1 MATIVYTTISCQRL
15 TMMRAKKIP
24 SEILRTITVA
34 MYVTSLAIAR
44 CSASALL
51 SGESS
56 GEASYLGEVVQLGQI
71 GDMGATSVCFNVKN
85 ASAKRRKDYLPYDTL
100 LWVRFIAQ
108 VDRTP
113 ARIIVPSSHPKFG
126 LMKHLVHVR
135 NPINNHDK
143 TRCAIVTSRSRSP
156 RLTR

>member
-1 MATIVYTTISCQRL
+1 MVTIVYTTISCQRL

-44 CSASALL
+44 YSVSALL

-56 GEASYLGEVVQLGQI
+56 GEASYLGEVVQLRQI

-85 ASAKRRKDYLPYDTL
+85 ASAK
-100 LWVRFIAQ
+100 
-108 VDRTP
+108 
-113 ARIIVPSSHPKFG
+113 
-126 LMKHLVHVR
+126 
-135 NPINNHDK
+135 
-143 TRCAIVTSRSRSP
+143 
-156 RLTR
+156 